1 MRERQIEHYHMK
13 GYEAFFTE
21 AMPSIKTI
29 LDERL
34 ADKEGHFAMAIVEA
48 VQNAAMYSKAGARN
62 VQLDIDLVATET
74 DIAVKVSADT
84 KDFDVLAYRQ
94 RLGRMAPKQVKIALC
109 FLFSKKLDKE
119 TIPRM
124 NKTPADPIHKKKIS
138 ASLNEEINCR

>member
-94 RLGRMAPKQVKIALC
+94 SLGRMARARSSNQ
-109 FLFSKKLDKE
+109 
-119 TIPRM
+119 
-124 NKTPADPIHKKKIS
+124 
-138 ASLNEEINCR
+138 